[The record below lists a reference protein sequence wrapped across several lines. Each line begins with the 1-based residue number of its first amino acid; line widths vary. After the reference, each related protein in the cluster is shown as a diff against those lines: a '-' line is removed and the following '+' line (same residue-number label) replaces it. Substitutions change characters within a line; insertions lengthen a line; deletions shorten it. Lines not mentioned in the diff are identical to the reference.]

1 MYLGIDCGTQG
12 TKVVLLDPATG
23 AIAARGHAGHPIIAE
38 SNGRRE
44 QKTEWW
50 VSALKTA
57 LHGLFAQTAHT
68 PRDVAAIAV
77 SGQQHG
83 LVMLDEGGAVLRNV
97 KLWNDTETTEENER
111 LYAAAGGDA
120 RIRSLI
126 GTTIPVGFT
135 ASKLAWVRRHE
146 PETYERM
153 RHVLLPHDY
162 INHWL
167 TGEYVTDAGEASGT
181 GYFDVVSR
189 SWSQSMTDLIDPAG
203 TLERSLPRL
212 ASPLEPI
219 GAIRPEVAA
228 EFGFSP
234 KTLVACGSGDNVM
247 GAVGTG
253 NVAAGRATLGLG
265 TSGVLNIH
273 ADKLAASVDPSVY
286 IFCGL
291 DGGWLPTVATMN
303 ATSTT
308 TLLQQLFEI
317 EIDEVEQLIASAS
330 PGAGGVRLFP
340 YFSGERIP
348 ALPRARG
355 VMKGLSA
362 DNLTRANL
370 MRAGAEAVAFGLKWG
385 YELLA
390 QSFGRPQQF
399 RLTGGGS
406 NSAAWRQ
413 ILADVFDT
421 DVIRVKCD
429 EGGAYAAALLALTVD
444 QRSRGA
450 GVTLYDVCERYVE
463 LDQTMAAQP
472 RPDVA
477 AFYRESFRAFTGTIA
492 NEDFEAK

>member
-1 MYLGIDCGTQG
+1 M
-12 TKVVLLDPATG
+12 LDPATG
-23 AIAARGHAGHPIIAE
+23 AIVARGHASHQIIAE
-38 SNGRRE
+38 ANGRRE

-50 VSALKTA
+50 VEALRGA
-57 LHGLFAQTAHT
+57 LRSLFAQTRHT
-68 PRDVAAIAV
+68 AADVAAIAV

-83 LVMLDEGGAVLRNV
+83 LVMLDERGDVLRNV
-97 KLWNDTETTEENER
+97 KLWNDTETTEDNER
-111 LYAAAGGDA
+111 LFAAAGGEK

-135 ASKLAWVRRHE
+135 ASKLAWVRRSE
-146 PETYERM
+146 PETYARM
-153 RHVLLPHDY
+153 HHVLLPHDY

-167 TGEYVTDAGEASGT
+167 TGEYTTDAGEASGT

-189 SWSQSMTDLIDPAG
+189 TWSREMTDMIDPTG
-203 TLERSLPRL
+203 TLERSLPRV

-219 GAIRPEVAA
+219 GTIRPEVAA

-273 ADKLAASVDPSVY
+273 ADRMTADVDPSIYV
-286 IFCGL
+286 FCGL
-291 DGGWLPTVATMN
+291 DGGWLPTIATMN

-308 TLLQQLFEI
+308 TLLQQLFEVDL
-317 EIDEVEQLIASAS
+317 DEMERLIASAA

-362 DNLTRANL
+362 ENLTRANL
-370 MRAGAEAVAFGLKWG
+370 MRAGAESVAFGLKWG
-385 YELLA
+385 YELLTR
-390 QSFGRPQQF
+390 SFERPNQF

-413 ILADVFDT
+413 ILADVFGAE
-421 DVIRVKCD
+421 VIRVKCD
-429 EGGAYAAALLALTVD
+429 EGGAFAAALLALTVH
-444 QRSRGA
+444 QRSSGA
-450 GVTLYDVCERYVE
+450 AVTLYDVCERYVE
-463 LDQTMAAQP
+463 LDETRAAQP
-472 RPDVA
+472 RPEVA
-477 AFYRESFRAFTGTIA
+477 SQYRELFASYTDTIST
-492 NEDFEAK
+492 EDFEPK

>member
-12 TKVVLLDPATG
+12 TKAVLLDPETG
-23 AIAARGHAGHPIIAE
+23 SIVARGHASHPIISE

-50 VSALKTA
+50 VSALREA
-57 LHGLFAQTAHT
+57 LHGLFAQTT
-68 PRDVAAIAV
+68 RSPKDVLAIAV

-83 LVMLDEGGAVLRNV
+83 LVMLDESGKVLRNV
-97 KLWNDTETTEENER
+97 KLWNDTETTSENEQ
-111 LYAAAGGDA
+111 LYSLAGGDA

-135 ASKLAWVRRHE
+135 ASKLAWVRQHE
-146 PETYERM
+146 PETYKQM

-162 INHWL
+162 INYWL
-167 TGEYVTDAGEASGT
+167 TGEYVTDAGDASGT

-189 SWSQSMTDLIDPAG
+189 SWSRPMIDVIDPTG
-203 TLERSLPRL
+203 TLERSLPKL

-219 GAIRPEVAA
+219 GTVRPEVAA

-234 KTLVACGSGDNVM
+234 NTLVACGSGDNMM
-247 GAVGTG
+247 GAIGTG
-253 NVAAGRATLGLG
+253 TVAAGRATLGLG
-265 TSGVLNIH
+265 TSGVLNLYT
-273 ADKLAASVDPSVY
+273 DKMAESVDPSIYV
-286 IFCGL
+286 FCGV
-291 DGGWLPTVATMN
+291 DRGWLPTIATMN

-308 TLLQQLFEI
+308 TVLQQLFEVGI
-317 EIDEVEQLIASAS
+317 EDVENLIASAS

-370 MRAGAEAVAFGLKWG
+370 MRAGAESVAFGLKWG

-390 QSFGRPQQF
+390 QSFERPQQF
-399 RLTGGGS
+399 RLTGGGA

-413 ILADVFDT
+413 ILADVFDME
-421 DVIRVKCD
+421 VIRVKCD
-429 EGGAYAAALLALTVD
+429 EGGAFAAALLALTVE
-444 QRSRGA
+444 QRSRGIPA
-450 GVTLYDVCERYVE
+450 TLYDVCERYVE
-463 LDQTMAAQP
+463 LDHTKAAQP
-472 RPDVA
+472 RPDIA
-477 AFYRESFRAFTGTIA
+477 ALYRELFATFTDTIA
-492 NEDFEAK
+492 NEDFGVN